1 MNRAR
6 RSGKPAIVFI
16 DEIDALGGKRGED
29 TGGGAI
35 QDSNKT
41 LNQFLVELDG
51 FGKHKV
57 LTIGATNNP
66 DILDPALLRPGRF
79 DRIIEIPLPNLE
91 GRIEI
96 LKKYLGKY
104 KLHEDVN
111 LTEIARMTVFDSGAD
126 LANVANE
133 AGLFAI
139 REGRTVIQSEDI
151 FRAIQRV
158 SFGISRSQ
166 RILVEELW
174 STAYHEAGHTI
185 VSYLRNKREYVQV
198 VTIVPTGRALGYMWR
213 IKKDDPFHHSPTKQE
228 LMTRIEIALGGY
240 AAEMAYMETTTAGVS
255 SDLQHVSQV
264 ASAMV
269 REYGMGSYSLNTN
282 WAFGNSGSAEET
294 RALIDKDIQ
303 RIVNECLETTRNLIK
318 SKRAELDLIA
328 KALVEKETLYYRDLV
343 AILEPQRSKEDI
355 DQEISEM
362 SERKLVGKPAVINLD
377 LIPGLKG
384 IAAGSKKKSAR
395 DTNGN
400 GKNGHGAEKDAGGTE
415 TKEVKVKSDEDK
427 KADDKKDEESKN

>member
-1 MNRAR
+1 M
-6 RSGKPAIVFI
+6 
-16 DEIDALGGKRGED
+16 
-29 TGGGAI
+29 
-35 QDSNKT
+35 
-41 LNQFLVELDG
+41 
-51 FGKHKV
+51 
-57 LTIGATNNP
+57 TIGATNNP

-213 IKKDDPFHHSPTKQE
+213 IKK
-228 LMTRIEIALGGY
+228 
-240 AAEMAYMETTTAGVS
+240 
-255 SDLQHVSQV
+255 
-264 ASAMV
+264 
-269 REYGMGSYSLNTN
+269 
-282 WAFGNSGSAEET
+282 
-294 RALIDKDIQ
+294 
-303 RIVNECLETTRNLIK
+303 TTRSIIRPLSK
-318 SKRAELDLIA
+318 SL
-328 KALVEKETLYYRDLV
+328 
-343 AILEPQRSKEDI
+343 
-355 DQEISEM
+355 
-362 SERKLVGKPAVINLD
+362 
-377 LIPGLKG
+377 
-384 IAAGSKKKSAR
+384 
-395 DTNGN
+395 
-400 GKNGHGAEKDAGGTE
+400 
-415 TKEVKVKSDEDK
+415 
-427 KADDKKDEESKN
+427 